1 MAQTKYKEIQQVL
14 KQVAQRAM
22 LDKGYRQLCLT
33 DSKAAMQLMLNEYNL
48 QVDLPDNIIFLEED
62 REDLDGDVTAYIL
75 PPFLKQTWL
84 TGK

>member
-1 MAQTKYKEIQQVL
+1 MTQPKYKEIQQVM

-22 LDKGYRQLCLT
+22 LDKDYRELCLS
-33 DSKAAMQLMLNEYNL
+33 DNKAAMQIMLNEYNH

-62 REDLDGDVTAYIL
+62 REDLDSDVTAYIL